1 MADVGSLVAVDSPWS
16 LLQYN
21 YCGHGGVM
29 IYMLLLSWSLL
40 IHKNHL
46 LGCAR
51 YAFASLIAADI
62 ELLLT
67 GLSELRLL
75 SR

>member
-1 MADVGSLVAVDSPWS
+1 
-16 LLQYN
+16 
-21 YCGHGGVM
+21 M